1 MIVIVGATGN
11 LGRQVVQKLLAR
23 GVPADR
29 VVAAVRRPEAAQELG
44 VPVRRADYD
53 HPETL
58 PAALAG
64 ARRVLLISSP
74 GPFGQRPAQHR
85 AVLEA
90 AGDVELFAYTSI
102 LGGER
107 SGARLA
113 EDHQA
118 TEAAI
123 RASGL
128 PHVFLRNGWYLE
140 NYRPSLAHAATSGG
154 VSVGR
159 QTGRPTQPAGS
170 AGEIVGSAGP
180 DARVASALI
189 EEYAEATAAVLT
201 AEAPKPVYELSGDVA
216 WSFAELAAEVARQ
229 AGRPVGYRRLT
240 PAEHLGVL
248 TGAGIPEPVADLLVD
263 VDAAVD
269 RGELAT
275 KTGDLA
281 ALIGRPTAPLAEAVK
296 RVLAS

>member
-1 MIVIVGATGN
+1 MSKHNVNGMIVIVGATGR
-11 LGRQVVQKLLAR
+11 LGRQVIQKLLAR

-29 VVAAVRRPEAAQELG
+29 IVAAVRRPEAAQGLG
-44 VPVRRADYD
+44 VPARRADYD

-64 ARRVLLISSP
+64 ARRVLLVSSP

-107 SGARLA
+107 ASARLA

-123 RASGL
+123 SGSGI
-128 PHVFLRNGWYLE
+128 PHAFLRNGWYLE
-140 NYRPSLAHAATSGG
+140 NYGPSLTHATN
-154 VSVGR
+154 
-159 QTGRPTQPAGS
+159 T
-170 AGEIVGSAGP
+170 GEIVGSAGP
-180 DARVASALI
+180 HARVASALV
-189 EEYAEATAAVLT
+189 EEYAEAAAAVLT
-201 AEAPKPVYELSGDVA
+201 TEAPKPVYELSGDGA

-229 AGRPVGYRRLT
+229 AGRPVEYRRLT
-240 PAEHLGVL
+240 PAEHLAVL
-248 TGAGIPEPVADLLVD
+248 TGAGIPEPVADILVNA
-263 VDAAVD
+263 DAAVD

-275 KTGDLA
+275 NTGDLA
-281 ALIGRPTAPLAEAVK
+281 ALLGRPTTPLADAVK
-296 RVLAS
+296 RVLAA